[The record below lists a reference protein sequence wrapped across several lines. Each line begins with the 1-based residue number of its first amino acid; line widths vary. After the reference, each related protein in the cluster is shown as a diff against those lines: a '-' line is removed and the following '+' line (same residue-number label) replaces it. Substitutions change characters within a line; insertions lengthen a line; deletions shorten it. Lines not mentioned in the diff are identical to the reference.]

1 MSALMLSLQFGM
13 IMKAY
18 DGCLVC
24 GGTSLKPLISI
35 SDVPTLCNRLC
46 ASEAEAAN
54 VPRGDISLTYCLDC
68 GHVVNSA
75 FDQARVNYDGRFE
88 NSLSFSPRYRQ
99 YADATAQR
107 VINRY
112 GLNGKRIV
120 EIGCGSGDFLRLLC
134 GPGNRGEGYD
144 PSQPNSRSAAGRGS
158 FGITG
163 RNFAV
168 EDALGADFVC
178 CRHVLE
184 HLAEP
189 MDLLR
194 QLNESMANRAD
205 AVVFFEVPNGLFT
218 LDRLGI
224 WDIIHEHVSYFMP
237 SSLARAF
244 HRAGFRVC
252 CAKSAFNDQYLWV
265 EARVDGQ
272 ALQSALPKRPPDG
285 LYSSFGARFAEK
297 VAEWRQRIDELRSD
311 RRRVVVW
318 GAGAKGVMFLNLV
331 RMPAGTGIDRVVD
344 INPRK
349 QGHFVPLMGQ
359 TIVGPDRLLKDPPDL
374 VIVMNPEYERE
385 VRSMINN
392 MGIGCQVVS
401 A

>member
-1 MSALMLSLQFGM
+1 MTGKKGSDSCLICGQKSLE
-13 IMKAY
+13 
-18 DGCLVC
+18 
-24 GGTSLKPLISI
+24 PLISI
-35 SDVPTLCNRLC
+35 PDVPTLCNRLY
-46 ASEAEAAN
+46 ASEAEARNA
-54 VPRGDISLTYCLDC
+54 PRGDIRLSYCADC
-68 GHVVNSA
+68 DHIVNSA

-88 NSLSFSPRYRQ
+88 NTLSFSPRYRQ
-99 YADATAQR
+99 YAEVTADR

-112 GLNGKRIV
+112 GLKGKRIV
-120 EIGCGSGDFLRLLC
+120 EIGCGSGDFLHLLC

-144 PSQPNSRSAAGRGS
+144 PSQPNTRSAAGRGS
-158 FGITG
+158 LEIIG

-184 HLAEP
+184 HLPEP

-194 QLNESMANRAD
+194 RLRESMAITAD

-224 WDIIHEHVSYFMP
+224 WDIIHEHVSYFTP
-237 SSLARAF
+237 SSLMRAF
-244 HRAGFRVC
+244 HNAGFSVC
-252 CAKSAFNDQYLWV
+252 SADSAFDDQYLWI
-265 EARVDGQ
+265 EARVATQ
-272 ALQSALPKRPPDG
+272 PAPSALPKRPLDG
-285 LYSSFGARFAEK
+285 LYSSFCARFAEK
-297 VAEWRQRIDELRSD
+297 VAEWRRRIDLLKSD
-311 RRRVVVW
+311 RRHVVIW
-318 GAGAKGVMFLNLV
+318 GGGAKGVMFLNLLRV
-331 RMPAGTGIDRVVD
+331 PAGAGIDWVID

-359 TIVGPDRLLKDPPDL
+359 RIVGPDCLSKDPPDL
-374 VIVMNPEYERE
+374 VIVMNTEYERE